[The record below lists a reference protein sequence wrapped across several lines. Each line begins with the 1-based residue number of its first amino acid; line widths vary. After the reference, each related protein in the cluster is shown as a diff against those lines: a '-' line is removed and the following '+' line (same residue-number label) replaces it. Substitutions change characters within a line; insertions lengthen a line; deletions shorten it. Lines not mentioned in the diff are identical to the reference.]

1 MVIYLERTSQKPMD
15 NVYLQYEILIAISRR
30 ERLKLLSDDIKKLLL
45 DVKQKLLVPI
55 DEKSSKKKKQKKNKK
70 KIGLD
75 KFLIEIIQQD
85 ALVMVLHA
93 HAHPSRIAGAFK
105 SLLVFVG

>member
-1 MVIYLERTSQKPMD
+1 MVIFLERTSQKPMD

-45 DVKQKLLVPI
+45 DVKQKLLI
-55 DEKSSKKKKQKKNKK
+55 DEKISKKKKQKKKK
-70 KIGLD
+70 KIGLE

-105 SLLVFVG
+105 NICYGV

>member
-1 MVIYLERTSQKPMD
+1 MD

-45 DVKQKLLVPI
+45 DMKQKLLI

-70 KIGLD
+70 KIGLE
-75 KFLIEIIQQD
+75 KFLIGIIQQD
-85 ALVMVLHA
+85 ALMMDKIFYL
-93 HAHPSRIAGAFK
+93 
-105 SLLVFVG
+105 